1 MLVYLSILAMIP
13 IMALIMKPSQSR
25 AMRLLYV
32 WIVFGALAILAMFR
46 GYTVG
51 VDTNQF
57 VSVYQNIGLNP
68 SFSLDEYRY
77 EPGFTLLCRF
87 LNGIS
92 PEPQLLLV
100 VTGAFI
106 LFAVGYTVYRL
117 SNDVALSAFMF
128 VAMTTYCTYLNVMRQ
143 AVAVGF
149 VLLGYNLYIKH
160 NWIGAIAFFYI
171 ATLFHSS
178 AWVVLVAMALTF
190 VSFTKKT
197 LVAYLLVTAVM
208 FVFSNQVTS
217 ILATLMG
224 KERFYSPG
232 HSGTNYYGA
241 LIILIFTATIVFMCF
256 FYMGVD
262 SDEETNSVKPIL
274 YRHILMLWLMFVA
287 MGVKVEVMVR
297 FSYYF
302 GIMSICIVPYALLNA
317 KGKERYWVKMLFCGV
332 CLSYFLI
339 VEICR
344 PEWHGVVPYV
354 MNYDGLTKLI
364 KDIRL
369 F

>member
-1 MLVYLSILAMIP
+1 MLVYLSVLAMIP
-13 IMALIMKPSQSR
+13 IMALIMKPSHSR
-25 AMRLLYV
+25 TMRLLYV

-68 SFSLDEYRY
+68 AFSLDEYRY
-77 EPGFTLLCRF
+77 EPGFTLLCKF

-106 LFAVGYTVYRL
+106 VFAVGYTVYRL
-117 SNDVALSAFMF
+117 SDDVALSAFMF
-128 VAMTTYCTYLNVMRQ
+128 VAMTTYCAYLNVMRQ

-149 VLLGYNLYIKH
+149 VLLGYNFYIKH
-160 NWIGAIAFFYI
+160 KWIGAMAYFYI

-178 AWVVLVAMALTF
+178 AWVVLIALVLTF

-197 LVAYLLVTAVM
+197 MVGYLVATAVM
-208 FVFSNQVTS
+208 FVFSSQVTS
-217 ILATLMG
+217 AVAALMG
-224 KERFYSPG
+224 RDPFYSEA

-241 LIILIFTATIVFMCF
+241 LIILMFTVFIVVMCF
-256 FYMGVD
+256 FYMGID
-262 SDEETNSVKPIL
+262 CNEETYSMKPTL

-287 MGVKVEVMVR
+287 MGVKVEVMAR

-302 GIMSICIVPYALLNA
+302 GIMSICIIPYALLHVRE
-317 KGKERYWVKMLFCGV
+317 KERFWVKMLFCGV
-332 CLSYFLI
+332 CLAYFLI
-339 VEICR
+339 VEMCR

-354 MNYDGLTKLI
+354 MNYDGLAQLV
-364 KDIRL
+364 KDISL